1 MLVWLKER
9 GTKTRKGE
17 ENGHRRPFTPKA
29 YATNTERC
37 PVQFYKLFR
46 SHRPDEMNEQD
57 APFFLAV
64 RHGDRRV
71 NPEVWYMKAPLGK
84 NEIGKFLKTA
94 ADKASL
100 QGQTLVNTGSRCD
113 VQTQTIDLSYTQN
126 GSIYSPGYPKNYSN
140 YESCRWQIE
149 ATYGE
154 RVLIYFT
161 AFDLEDDAQCSKD
174 SVQMFD
180 GENSHASL
188 LTKSCGSSLPPP
200 VYSSGKYI
208 YMQFTSDGSVS
219 GEGFVAHYKALNR
232 SSGCP
237 RIVPGAS
244 AGVIYSPNFPWNYPK
259 NISCDWL
266 VTAPWGRIINLNF
279 TIFNLESSSNGSC
292 SDYVEVQYDFRT
304 VKYCGSNIPSSIT
317 ASGSIRVRFYS
328 DLIVTSSGFM
338 ALYQTIKS
346 FSTPS
351 LSAASIYDCKP
362 YSQNRIFVKSSSSAS
377 ISSPKRD
384 VPATSCTF
392 QIDTTEG
399 YILELSFEH
408 MSISSCSSCS
418 CGYIN
423 VRDGSSSTA
432 QLLGTFCNENYHGTI
447 SSTGNHMYVQYYGH
461 YSWDS
466 FQARVRSKK
475 GRNQL
480 TGAIAF
486 ISSLLGVIL
495 IGFILL
501 IFYRKKKKHAQENQQ
516 RCAQLLESPVTG
528 VSQGNQLPCEPPPPY
543 SSVVADEPPPYWSL
557 ATLQSRDT

>member
-232 SSGCP
+232 SS
-237 RIVPGAS
+237 
-244 AGVIYSPNFPWNYPK
+244 
-259 NISCDWL
+259 
-266 VTAPWGRIINLNF
+266 
-279 TIFNLESSSNGSC
+279 ESSSNGSC